1 MPYNE
6 QGVGYREVSTSIQAG
21 EDVAMKA
28 ANVRLMVLGALTR
41 GGPMTSDELA
51 AELGIDY
58 RTVQPRTSELR
69 AAGRIVDSGRVAYG
83 PHGKRVTV
91 WAVRADRKDA

>member
-28 ANVRLMVLGALTR
+28 SNVRLMVMDALSK

-51 AELGIDY
+51 EHLGIDY
-58 RTVQPRTSELR
+58 RTVQPRTSELK
-69 AAGRIVDSGRVAYG
+69 ADGRIVDSGLVAHG

-91 WAVRADRKDA
+91 WAARRDRKDA